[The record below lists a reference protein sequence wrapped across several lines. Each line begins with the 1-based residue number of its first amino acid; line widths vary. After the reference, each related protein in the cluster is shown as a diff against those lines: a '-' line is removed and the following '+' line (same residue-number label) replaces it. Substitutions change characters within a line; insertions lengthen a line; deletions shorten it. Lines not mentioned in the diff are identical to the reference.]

1 MYEKISFIA
10 AILPFIIDG
19 RCTWRFLSRD
29 IKSFK
34 PAAKNIWLGKVNNGK
49 GGMDTVDM
57 YSRCTVRNA
66 CDVLVLIQI
75 CGKWRTWNDRVLNYL
90 VCSVDGLL
98 LCIKVFNEFNLLV
111 YSIVHISST
120 AMNHFLKQKQML
132 CKKICWNLRDL
143 NAIMSLNIDRS
154 VYLVVTIDK
163 NSNIVWQCINARNL

>member
-1 MYEKISFIA
+1 MLVMFW
-10 AILPFIIDG
+10 F
-19 RCTWRFLSRD
+19 WSRYVGNEGHEMTE
-29 IKSFK
+29 F
-34 PAAKNIWLGKVNNGK
+34 
-49 GGMDTVDM
+49 
-57 YSRCTVRNA
+57 
-66 CDVLVLIQI
+66 
-75 CGKWRTWNDRVLNYL
+75 
-90 VCSVDGLL
+90 CSVDGLL